1 MVYFKCIFFSLVCQR
16 FWRNYRPMWLAIF
29 CRYRTFYS
37 VENILWVLTF
47 FGSVFRN
54 FLLKMH
60 TKIYYR
66 NCVEK
71 IPRVFS
77 VFIHSHLER
86 LAVAFNRYNEAP
98 ISSKWDSLNQEQEG
112 VLIASPPKGTLSEAK
127 RACRGRAYRSRE
139 DLYSDKIA
147 IWEKKVCSL
156 LGQNRK
162 PSTGINFME
171 NSTFLLN

>member
-1 MVYFKCIFFSLVCQR
+1 
-16 FWRNYRPMWLAIF
+16 
-29 CRYRTFYS
+29 
-37 VENILWVLTF
+37 
-47 FGSVFRN
+47 
-54 FLLKMH
+54 MH

-147 IWEKKVCSL
+147 I
-156 LGQNRK
+156 
-162 PSTGINFME
+162 
-171 NSTFLLN
+171 